1 MSYSQFP
8 NKIGAQN
15 FAKTIR
21 NFGGKASIQKR
32 TVKKSKRGLKT
43 YWVVR
48 GQKR

>member
-1 MSYSQFP
+1 MPYSQFT

-32 TVKKSKRGLKT
+32 TTKKST
-43 YWVVR
+43 YWIVR